1 MISLRSFS
9 VLPSFSS
16 HSGILMI
23 PMLDRSDKA
32 LLGAH
37 EFLGDV
43 GGVRKGRKDGM
54 ALVSF
59 PFAALEAE
67 LAHF

>member
-1 MISLRSFS
+1 MLLVSEQMASCLSEVPR
-9 VLPSFSS
+9 PCS
-16 HSGILMI
+16 HAG
-23 PMLDRSDKA
+23 RSDKA